1 MWKYIVRFIL
11 RSRIAILA
19 VIVIITGILAYRA
32 QDVKLS
38 YELTKM
44 LPEKDS
50 TSIVYEKFKNTF
62 GKDGNIMFAGIQSE
76 HLFKLDFFNDW
87 YDLTYQIKETEGV
100 NQVLSLGRIYH
111 LNKNDSASKFEF
123 EPIITEK
130 PQSQK
135 ELDSIKKLIYNQP
148 LFENMLFNK
157 EKQSTIM
164 MISLDKELLNNKKR
178 VRLIKDIKNKLEPFG
193 KNHNVSLHY
202 SGLPYIRT
210 VTSQKIQNELN
221 YFVILAMIIASIA
234 LFLFFRSFKAV
245 LIPMLIVV
253 ISVVWVIGTM
263 AILDYKITI
272 LTGILP
278 PLLIVIG
285 VENCIFLLNK
295 YHHEYKSHGNKIK
308 SLSRVVQRVG
318 NATFL
323 TNLTTAIGFSAFI
336 ITGNKLLVEFGIVA
350 AINIMAVFIL
360 SLLLIPIFFSFVKPP
375 EARHIKHLDNKVTNK
390 IIDIILWM
398 VLKRR
403 NVIYIAAGIV
413 TTLGIVGVMQLK
425 DSSRMFDDISNKGKL
440 YKDMVF
446 MQNQVNGIL
455 PFEISIDTKKPN
467 GVMKLSTLQKIE
479 RLQDT
484 LATYNEFSKPLSI
497 AEVAKA
503 SKQAFYNG
511 NPDYYSLPNFREKNF
526 IMSYLPDITSDKH
539 KNSVLSSFVDSD
551 LQKTRISVQLADI
564 DTDKMEE
571 IKSNLRPKV
580 NAIFNPDKYNVE
592 LTGTTVV
599 YMKGTKYMM
608 RNLLQSLLLAI
619 GAIGV
624 LMALLFTSG
633 KMVSISLVP
642 NLLPQLLTA
651 ALMGYLAI
659 SLKPSTILIFSIAL
673 GISVDNAIHFL
684 SRYRMELK
692 QNGWGIKISVI
703 NALRETS
710 YSMVYS
716 SIVLF
721 FGFAIFTLSSFGGT
735 EAIGYLV
742 SFTLVIAVL
751 SNLFVLPSLILTLD
765 KRITTRAFNKPMLEI
780 LEEKEGNAING
791 HPVYQ
796 VPDSENQ
803 KALSE
808 TNQKAYSR
816 K

>member
-19 VIVIITGILAYRA
+19 GIILITGFMAYRA

-44 LPEKDS
+44 LPEEDS
-50 TSIVYEKFKNTF
+50 TSIVYENFKNTF
-62 GKDGNIMFAGIQSE
+62 GKDGNIMFVGVKSDRMFE
-76 HLFKLDFFNDW
+76 LPFFNDL
-87 YDLTYQIKETEGV
+87 YDLTYELKETEGIQ
-100 NQVLSLGRIYH
+100 QVLSIARIYQ
-111 LNKNDSASKFEF
+111 LSKNDSTRKFDF
-123 EPIITEK
+123 NPIITEK
-130 PQSQK
+130 PKTQK
-135 ELDSIKKLIYNQP
+135 ALDSIKKVVYNQP

-157 EKQSTIM
+157 KKQSSLM
-164 MISLDKELLNNKKR
+164 MISLDKKLLNNKKR
-178 VRLIKDIKNKLEPFG
+178 VKLIEKIKNTIEPFG
-193 KNHNVSLHY
+193 EKHNVNLHY

-210 VTSQKIQNELN
+210 LTSQKIQNELN
-221 YFVILAMIIASIA
+221 YFVILAMVIASIA

-245 LIPMLIVV
+245 LIPMLIVI
-253 ISVVWVIGTM
+253 ISVIWVIGTM
-263 AILDYKITI
+263 AILEYKITI

-295 YHHEYKSHGNKIK
+295 YHHEYKLHGNKIK
-308 SLSRVVQRVG
+308 GLSRVVQRVG

-323 TNLTTAIGFSAFI
+323 TNLTTAIGFAAFI

-350 AINIMAVFIL
+350 SINIMAVFLL
-360 SLLLIPIFFSFVKPP
+360 SLFLIPIFFSFIKPP
-375 EARHIKHLDNKVTNK
+375 EAKHIKHLDNKTTNK

-403 NVIYIAAGIV
+403 NVIYIA
-413 TTLGIVGVMQLK
+413 VGVMVLIGLAGVIQLQPNSK
-425 DSSRMFDDISNKGKL
+425 MFDDISKDDEL

-455 PFEISIDTKKPN
+455 PFEISIDTKKPK
-467 GVMKLSTLQKIE
+467 GVMRLSTLKKIE

-484 LATYNEFSKPLSI
+484 LATYPQFSKPLSI

-511 NPDYYSLPNFREKNF
+511 NPKYYSIPNFREKNF
-526 IMSYLPDITSDKH
+526 ILSYLPDL
-539 KNSVLSSFVDSD
+539 NSKEHSNTLLSSFVDSN
-551 LQKTRISVQLADI
+551 LQTTRVSVQMADI
-564 DTDKMEE
+564 NTDQMEE
-571 IKSNLRPKV
+571 IKSDLKPKID
-580 NAIFNPDKYNVE
+580 AIFNPEKYNVAM
-592 LTGTTVV
+592 TGTTVV
-599 YMKGTKYMM
+599 YMKGTQYMM
-608 RNLLQSLLLAI
+608 KNLVHSLLLALA
-619 GAIGV
+619 AIGI

-633 KMVSISLVP
+633 KMVTISLVP

-659 SLKPSTILIFSIAL
+659 SIKPSTILIFSIAL

-692 QNGWGIKISVI
+692 HHGWSIKISAI

-710 YSMVYS
+710 HSMVYS

-742 SFTLVIAVL
+742 SFTLLIAVL
-751 SNLFVLPSLILTLD
+751 SNVFVLPSLILTLD
-765 KRITTRAFNKPMLEI
+765 KRITTRAFNKPMFEL
-780 LEEKEGNAING
+780 LEE
-791 HPVYQ
+791 
-796 VPDSENQ
+796 SE
-803 KALSE
+803 KE
-808 TNQKAYSR
+808 TNGKEDKEKIAAEDEQKVFV
-816 K
+816 KE